1 MTNTSPN
8 ASPLAASPLAASP
21 LAASKQGLIA
31 KPGSRGIDPR
41 APRFGAGITAVLL
54 LVVIGL
60 ALSAE
65 TSRPATLAERASQPA
80 FILFV
85 VITGLF
91 AWGAFAG
98 VSRHPYGWLYR
109 TLVRPRL
116 GAPTHLEDPKPPTFS
131 QSVGLVV
138 TAAGVVLHLVGVPFG
153 LVTCAAAA
161 FIAALLNTAF
171 DYCFGCQIYLLL
183 VRAELFGRKADTRA

>member
-1 MTNTSPN
+1 MTNTTPSAP
-8 ASPLAASPLAASP
+8 PLAS
-21 LAASKQGLIA
+21 SKHGLVA

-41 APRFGAGITAVLL
+41 APRFSAGITAVLL

-60 ALSAE
+60 ALSAGIA
-65 TSRPATLAERASQPA
+65 PATTVAERAGQPA
-80 FILFV
+80 FIPFA
-85 VITGLF
+85 VITALF

-131 QSVGLVV
+131 QAVGLIV
-138 TAAGVVLHLVGVPFG
+138 TAVGVVLHLTGVPFG
-153 LVTCAAAA
+153 LVICAAGAFTAA
-161 FIAALLNTAF
+161 FLNSVF

-183 VRAELFGRKADTRA
+183 LRAGLVGRKVDARA

>member
-8 ASPLAASPLAASP
+8 ASP

-31 KPGSRGIDPR
+31 KPGSQGIDPR

-65 TSRPATLAERASQPA
+65 VATFAERPSQPA
-80 FILFV
+80 FILIV

-109 TLVRPRL
+109 TVVRPRL
-116 GAPTHLEDPKPPTFS
+116 RAPTHLEDPKPPTFS
-131 QSVGLVV
+131 QAVGLIV
-138 TAAGVVLHLVGVPFG
+138 TAVGVVLHLVGVPFG

-161 FIAALLNTAF
+161 FIAAFLNTAF

-183 VRAELFGRKADTRA
+183 VRAGRVGRKADTRA

>member
-1 MTNTSPN
+1 MANTSPN
-8 ASPLAASPLAASP
+8 ASPLAASQ
-21 LAASKQGLIA
+21 QGLVA
-31 KPGSRGIDPR
+31 KPGSPGIDPR

-60 ALSAE
+60 ALPAE
-65 TSRPATLAERASQPA
+65 MSTPATFAERASQPA
-80 FILFV
+80 FFLFV
-85 VITGLF
+85 IITGLF

-116 GAPTHLEDPKPPTFS
+116 GAPSHLEDPRPPTFS
-131 QSVGLVV
+131 QAVGLVV
-138 TAAGVVLHLVGVPFG
+138 TSAGVVLHLLGVPFG

-161 FIAALLNTAF
+161 FIAAFLNTAF
-171 DYCFGCQIYLLL
+171 DYCLGCQIYLLL
-183 VRAELFGRKADTRA
+183 VRAGLVGRKAETRA